1 MNLFTKLFGRKKKK
15 KKHHVPATKPVV
27 CDDCVPQECECV
39 IDDREQPNEAAAT
52 DVTDVNEEE

>member
-1 MNLFTKLFGRKKKK
+1 MNLFAKLFGRKKKK

-39 IDDREQPNEAAAT
+39 INDREQPNEAAAT
-52 DVTDVNEEE
+52 DVNEE